1 MEEGRLGFEWE
12 DWAQEEEQE
21 VGMTVEQLQKCG
33 GERSIHSP
41 AELQRGMPPQQE
53 LGMER

>member
-12 DWAQEEEQE
+12 DSAEEEEQE
-21 VGMTVEQLQKCG
+21 VAMMVEQLQKCG
-33 GERSIHSP
+33 GGRSIDFP

-53 LGMER
+53 LGIER